1 MASEQKRTRDIVTF
15 LNTKTQSGYDYY
27 PIGTD
32 IRYITNKRNKSANN
46 LEEDMILGV
55 NRVIEIENDDE
66 AQAVKKTIK
75 YCTPDKVDLGGYY
88 ELVML
93 LYGSQSGDSTVDINF
108 DNEDL
113 LFTVFGSDGSVY
125 FPKAVPSIQGTT
137 IDFMS
142 QDNFYGNTET
152 NTFDQYRSPDNMT
165 YNSDTNKLTFLPRYT
180 SEETVLYYRVDQNN
194 TIPLQSKKVEKQF
207 DNNGKQY
214 IQEVISEIGNN
225 NG

>member
-152 NTFDQYRSPDNMT
+152 NTFD
-165 YNSDTNKLTFLPRYT
+165 
-180 SEETVLYYRVDQNN
+180 
-194 TIPLQSKKVEKQF
+194 
-207 DNNGKQY
+207 
-214 IQEVISEIGNN
+214 
-225 NG
+225 

>member
-15 LNTKTQSGYDYY
+15 LNTKTQSGYDYH

-46 LEEDMILGV
+46 LEEDIILGV
-55 NRVIEIENDDE
+55 NRVIEIENDNE

-75 YCTPDKVDLGGYY
+75 YCTPDRVALGGYY

-108 DNEDL
+108 DDNDL
-113 LFTVFGSDGSVY
+113 LFTVFGSDGSIF
-125 FPKAVPSIQGTT
+125 FPKAVPSVQGT
-137 IDFMS
+137 IINFES
-142 QDNFYGNTET
+142 QDNFYGDTGDQ
-152 NTFDQYRSPDNMT
+152 TFYNRRKPDDMV
-165 YNSDTNKLTFLPRYT
+165 YDSEYNKLIFLPKYT
-180 SEETVLYYRVDQNN
+180 SEESTLSYRDDQNN
-194 TIPLQSKKVEKQF
+194 VIPLYKKIVKKQF
-207 DNNGKQY
+207 DTNGKQH
-214 IQEVISEIGNN
+214 IQETISEIRNS